1 MRLMKGSDFIS
12 VVKSRRTDKS
22 EMCYLANEVEYKV
35 IKMTMN
41 EKYFPKRSRLVIA
54 NKLIDSAMNVSANFN
69 AANGIFPTSAVKLII
84 REIYQII
91 GKANIAVLEHQL
103 NLSKRLFNIP
113 AAVLDD
119 IFGQIYEMKKM
130 YPNWFKAGKKMLGR
144 ELEKQKKKEK
154 EK

>member
-1 MRLMKGSDFIS
+1 MKGSDYIS

-69 AANGIFPTSAVKLII
+69 AANGIFPTSAVQLII

-119 IFGQIYEMKKM
+119 IFGQISEMKKM

>member
-1 MRLMKGSDFIS
+1 MKGSDYIS

-119 IFGQIYEMKKM
+119 IFGQISEMKKM
-130 YPNWFKAGKKMLGR
+130 YSNWFKAGKKMLGR

>member
-1 MRLMKGSDFIS
+1 MKGSDYIS

-119 IFGQIYEMKKM
+119 IFGQISEMKKM

>member
-1 MRLMKGSDFIS
+1 MKGSDFIS

-119 IFGQIYEMKKM
+119 IFGQISEMKKM

>member
-1 MRLMKGSDFIS
+1 MKGSDFIS

-41 EKYFPKRSRLVIA
+41 EKYFPKRARFIIT
-54 NKLIDSAMNVSANFN
+54 NKLIDSAMNISANFN
-69 AANGIFPTSAVKLII
+69 AAYGIFSSSFVKLII

-103 NLSKRLFNIP
+103 NLSKRLFNIT

-119 IFGQIYEMKKM
+119 IFEQKSEMKKM
-130 YPNWFKAGKKMLGR
+130 YPNW
-144 ELEKQKKKEK
+144 
-154 EK
+154 

>member
-1 MRLMKGSDFIS
+1 MRLMKGSGFIS

>member
-1 MRLMKGSDFIS
+1 MRLMKGSDYIS

-119 IFGQIYEMKKM
+119 IFGQISEMKKM
-130 YPNWFKAGKKMLGR
+130 YPNWFKAGKKILGR

>member
-1 MRLMKGSDFIS
+1 MRLMKGSDYIS
-12 VVKSRRTDKS
+12 VLKSRRTDKS

-119 IFGQIYEMKKM
+119 IFGQISEMKKM